1 MARSCSDAIT
11 TTQRLAVEPLCKKI
25 FSDQDI
31 LWNNQ
36 SLPSM
41 FVARFDC
48 FARGG
53 DLFHRQALG
62 VSSVKYAAYILRV
75 MQYENV

>member
-1 MARSCSDAIT
+1 
-11 TTQRLAVEPLCKKI
+11 
-25 FSDQDI
+25 
-31 LWNNQ
+31 
-36 SLPSM
+36 M